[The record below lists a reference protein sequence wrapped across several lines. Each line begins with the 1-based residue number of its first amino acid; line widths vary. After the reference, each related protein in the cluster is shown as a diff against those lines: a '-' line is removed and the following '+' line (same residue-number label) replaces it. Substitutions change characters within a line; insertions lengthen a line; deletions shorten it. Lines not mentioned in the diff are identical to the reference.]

1 MYSLIASAQS
11 DPVMEDFYIMEK
23 ELDLDM
29 RKVFLDF
36 EAESVLSLFEKGDDD
51 DDEKEKPKGLL
62 GMISNGFKA
71 IIKFL
76 KGIINKVKEL
86 LTGKA
91 ENKETKFDK
100 DPSKVAELADKYIGD
115 DLDALRNFRS
125 GKMSVSKF
133 IDFGMNIVANHQ
145 EELKTVAA
153 FAGPILSCMGIKA
166 GKGYLDKWD
175 NAMQDALDANQEN
188 MAESYEKIARASNSE
203 NQRKEINNAT
213 EKIMTDI
220 RQNVSMGSNAI
231 FAFFNSLYVKGR
243 VKKNVRRTAELM
255 QTKEGRKQL
264 DDERAARVQKEEE
277 KQAALKE
284 LNKNIKKGTKEQKS
298 GASAVAKAREE
309 THAQKTH
316 VFRDYGDEDETK
328 LGYRFNK
335 KKKEIGDKVKE
346 TGEKINKITNKI
358 FKRKNNSEEE
368 TEDSDDDES

>member
-51 DDEKEKPKGLL
+51 DEEKEKPKGLL

-100 DPSKVAELADKYIGD
+100 DPSKVAELADKYISD

-175 NAMQDALDANQEN
+175 NVMQDALDANQKN

-264 DDERAARVQKEEE
+264 ASQKNERIKKEEE
-277 KQAALKE
+277 RQRGLRD
-284 LNKNIKKGTKEQKS
+284 LDTNIKKGSGMQQAKDSKIASKRKGTKDL
-298 GASAVAKAREE
+298 
-309 THAQKTH
+309 KTH
-316 VFRDYGDEDETK
+316 VFWDQGEDRTTIGYKANQKKGE
-328 LGYRFNK
+328 LGK
-335 KKKEIGDKVKE
+335 
-346 TGEKINKITNKI
+346 KINNLSERI
-358 FKRKNNSEEE
+358 FKNRKKNNSDK
-368 TEDSDDDES
+368 DSDDDES

>member
-1 MYSLIASAQS
+1 
-11 DPVMEDFYIMEK
+11 
-23 ELDLDM
+23 
-29 RKVFLDF
+29 
-36 EAESVLSLFEKGDDD
+36 
-51 DDEKEKPKGLL
+51 
-62 GMISNGFKA
+62 
-71 IIKFL
+71 
-76 KGIINKVKEL
+76 
-86 LTGKA
+86 
-91 ENKETKFDK
+91 
-100 DPSKVAELADKYIGD
+100 
-115 DLDALRNFRS
+115 
-125 GKMSVSKF
+125 
-133 IDFGMNIVANHQ
+133 
-145 EELKTVAA
+145 
-153 FAGPILSCMGIKA
+153 
-166 GKGYLDKWD
+166 
-175 NAMQDALDANQEN
+175 
-188 MAESYEKIARASNSE
+188 
-203 NQRKEINNAT
+203 
-213 EKIMTDI
+213 
-220 RQNVSMGSNAI
+220 
-231 FAFFNSLYVKGR
+231 
-243 VKKNVRRTAELM
+243 M

>member
-36 EAESVLSLFEKGDDD
+36 EAESVLTLFEKGDD

-91 ENKETKFDK
+91 ENKEAKFDQ
-100 DPSKVAELADKYIGD
+100 DPGKIASLADKYISD
-115 DLDALRNFRS
+115 DLAALRDFRS

-133 IDFGMNIVANHQ
+133 IDFGMNVAANHQ

-153 FAGPILSCMGIKA
+153 FAGPILSCLGINA
-166 GKGYLDKWD
+166 AKGYLDKWD
-175 NAMQDALDANQEN
+175 NVIQDALDSNQKN

-203 NQRKEINNAT
+203 NQKKEINNAT

-220 RQNVSMGSNAI
+220 RQNVTLGGNAI
-231 FAFFNSLYVKGR
+231 TAFFNQLYLKR
-243 VKKNVRRTAELM
+243 AVKKGVRRTSELM

-264 DDERAARVQKEEE
+264 DDKRAARVQKEKERQE
-277 KQAALKE
+277 NLKE
-284 LNKNIKKGTKEQKS
+284 LDKNIKKGIKEQKS

-358 FKRKNNSEEE
+358 LKRKNKSEEE

>member
-51 DDEKEKPKGLL
+51 DEEKEKPKGLL
-62 GMISNGFKA
+62 GLISNGFKT

-115 DLDALRNFRS
+115 DLDALRDFRS

-133 IDFGMNIVANHQ
+133 IDFGMNVVANHQ

-175 NAMQDALDANQEN
+175 NVMQDALDANQKN
-188 MAESYEKIARASNSE
+188 MAESYEKIARASSSE

-231 FAFFNSLYVKGR
+231 FAFFNSLYVKGQ
-243 VKKNVRRTAELM
+243 VKKKVRRTAELM
-255 QTKEGRKQL
+255 QTKEGRKRL
-264 DDERAARVQKEEE
+264 DDERAAQVQKEKE
-277 KQAALKE
+277 KQEALKE
-284 LNKNIKKGTKEQKS
+284 TDKNIKKGTKEQER

-309 THAQKTH
+309 TDAQRSHTFWDH
-316 VFRDYGDEDETK
+316 GDEDKTK

-358 FKRKNNSEEE
+358 FKRKNKSEEE

>member
-1 MYSLIASAQS
+1 MYNLIASAQS
-11 DPVMEDFYIMEK
+11 DPVMEEFYIMEK

-36 EAESVLSLFEKGDDD
+36 EAESVLTLFEKGDD

-91 ENKETKFDK
+91 ENKEAKFDK

-133 IDFGMNIVANHQ
+133 IDFAQNIVVNHQ

-175 NAMQDALDANQEN
+175 NAMQDALDANQKN
-188 MAESYEKIARASNSE
+188 MAESYEKIARASDSE

-264 DDERAARVQKEEE
+264 DDERSARVQREEE
-277 KQAALKE
+277 KQKALKE
-284 LNKNIKKGTKEQKS
+284 TDKNIRKGTKEQTS
-298 GASAVAKAREE
+298 GANAVAGARQR
-309 THAQKTH
+309 TKDLKTH
-316 VFRDYGDEDETK
+316 VFNDYGDEDRTTAKYKANQAKEK
-328 LGYRFNK
+328 LGN
-335 KKKEIGDKVKE
+335 KVKE
-346 TGEKINKITNKI
+346 TGKKINEISNRI
-358 FKRKNNSEEE
+358 FKKKNKSEDES
-368 TEDSDDDES
+368 EDNDDES